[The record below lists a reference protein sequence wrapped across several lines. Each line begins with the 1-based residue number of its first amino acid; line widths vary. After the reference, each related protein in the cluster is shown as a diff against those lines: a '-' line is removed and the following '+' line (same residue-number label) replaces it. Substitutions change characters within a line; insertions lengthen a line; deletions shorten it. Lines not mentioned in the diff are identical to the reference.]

1 MSHPRPLPIQRAFVV
16 QLHAEANVAHGRM
29 MGRVEHVQS
38 GQAARFHT
46 LDELLEFFSA
56 HGARPDRPVS
66 PTDTLTGR
74 RWPS

>member
-46 LDELLEFFSA
+46 LDELLEFFRRMLQA
-56 HGARPDRPVS
+56 
-66 PTDTLTGR
+66 PTVLGPPET
-74 RWPS
+74 P

>member
-16 QLHAEANVAHGRM
+16 QLHAEANVAHGRL

-46 LDELLEFFSA
+46 LDELLEFFRRMLQA
-56 HGARPDRPVS
+56 
-66 PTDTLTGR
+66 PTVLGPPET
-74 RWPS
+74 P

>member
-1 MSHPRPLPIQRAFVV
+1 MSHPQPLPIQRAFVV

-46 LDELLEFFSA
+46 LDELLEFFRRMLQA
-56 HGARPDRPVS
+56 
-66 PTDTLTGR
+66 PTVLGPPET
-74 RWPS
+74 P

>member
-46 LDELLEFFSA
+46 LDELLEFFQRMLQA
-56 HGARPDRPVS
+56 
-66 PTDTLTGR
+66 PTVLG
-74 RWPS
+74 PPEIP

>member
-16 QLHAEANVAHGRM
+16 QLHAEAHVAHGRM

-46 LDELLEFFSA
+46 LDELLEFFRRMVHA
-56 HGARPDRPVS
+56 
-66 PTDTLTGR
+66 PTVLGPPET
-74 RWPS
+74 P